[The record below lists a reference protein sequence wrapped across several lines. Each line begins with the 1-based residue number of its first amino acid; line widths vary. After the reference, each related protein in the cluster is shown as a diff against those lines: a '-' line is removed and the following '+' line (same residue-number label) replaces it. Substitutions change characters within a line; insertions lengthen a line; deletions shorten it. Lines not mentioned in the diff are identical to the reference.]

1 MIDFTIKKDDKKHEI
16 KISTDNAKLAHKIH
30 KLLQEYTEP
39 VTMDISSYF
48 SSEVKPLSISKRVE
62 IGGEEIELHIT
73 GLRDV
78 DEKNKE
84 SYADIEGVYPAD

>member
-16 KISTDNAKLAHKIH
+16 KITTDNAKLAHKIH
-30 KLLQEYTEP
+30 KLLQEFTEP
-39 VTMDISSYF
+39 ASMDISSFYT
-48 SSEVKPLSISKRVE
+48 SEVKPLSISKRVK
-62 IGGEEIELHIT
+62 IAGEEIELHVT

-84 SYADIEGVYPAD
+84 SYADIESVYPVD